1 MAACGGSSVTFCPH
15 WHSLGNTYSLLFLVL
30 KLKLTQSLPQF
41 KVTLLATS
49 GPLLCILGKLGYFYA
64 CQAWGKCVRM
74 CQVHPA
80 RHTTPLLSHNTG
92 LRGRSGNTRGLF
104 LPGLFHFGKGMSDCL
119 FFEFSV
125 TSKPRYPLPP
135 AAPTHCPCRTR
146 HSPWPGLGQNLFLI
160 SSLYF
165 PFFCPSS

>member
-1 MAACGGSSVTFCPH
+1 MWWILSHFLSTLAFPGEH
-15 WHSLGNTYSLLFLVL
+15 LFPLVL
-30 KLKLTQSLPQF
+30 GAQVKADS
-41 KVTLLATS
+41 VLA
-49 GPLLCILGKLGYFYA
+49 PLQGDFTCYFSAITGILGKLGYFYA

-74 CQVHPA
+74 CQVHPV

-125 TSKPRYPLPP
+125 TSKPRCPLPP

-165 PFFCPSS
+165 PFICPSS